1 LKSLLGS
8 ALFIQPGLRSLTV
21 KLLAISA
28 MLLFLGGC
36 NDIEPTGQGAEG
48 QLELAQRTAVVFLGD
63 SITST
68 WVLPVS
74 SWINAGHSGDSSE
87 MMFKRFDTDVMA
99 ENPRVLHILAGTN
112 DVRDIQGATVNYVA
126 IMADQAAASGA
137 CVILGTIPPNVNWQV
152 SPFIT
157 SQEQMDA
164 LTAQWNAQI
173 VALAGAQGY
182 QIADYHAALSLPDGS
197 QNSALFADGTHPNAQ
212 GHMIMS
218 AIVQPMVSRCMDNGA

>member
-1 LKSLLGS
+1 VPVGS
-8 ALFIQPGLRSLTV
+8 ALCIRPGLRSLTV
-21 KLLAISA
+21 KLLAIGA
-28 MLLFLGGC
+28 MLLLLGGC
-36 NDIEPTGQGAEG
+36 NDIEPTGPGAEG
-48 QLELAQRTAVVFLGD
+48 QVDQRTAVVFLGD
-63 SITST
+63 SITAG

-74 SWINAGHSGDSSE
+74 SWINSGHSGDSSL
-87 MMFKRFDTDVMA
+87 MMFKRFDADVMD
-99 ENPRVLHILAGTN
+99 ENPGVLHILAGTN
-112 DVRDIQGATVNYVA
+112 DVRDIQGAGVGYVA

-137 CVILGTIPPNVNWQV
+137 CVILGTIPPNTYWQI

-164 LTAQWNAQI
+164 LTAQWNAKI

-197 QNSALFADGTHPNAQ
+197 QNTALFEDGTHPNAE

-218 AIVQPMVSRCMDNGA
+218 AIVQPMVLRCVDQGA